1 MGSRKSSANKSS
13 KSAMHSTFGS
23 KKKYHESN
31 RFRTNQTLSPDPI
44 LLTEL
49 ERTLD
54 KKNNNLERI

>member
-1 MGSRKSSANKSS
+1 
-13 KSAMHSTFGS
+13 MHSTYGS